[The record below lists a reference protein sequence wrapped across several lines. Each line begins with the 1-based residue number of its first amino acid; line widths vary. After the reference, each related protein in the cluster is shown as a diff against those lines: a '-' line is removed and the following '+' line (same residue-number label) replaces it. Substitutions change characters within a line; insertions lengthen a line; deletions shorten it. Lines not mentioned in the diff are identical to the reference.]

1 MKETIC
7 TAFGLVGSF
16 IAALF
21 GGWDSALET
30 LLIFM
35 GVDYVTGLMVA
46 AAGKSPKGKLSSK
59 VGWKG
64 LAKKCVILLLVLV
77 AARLDV
83 VLGTSYVRAGV
94 CIAFLCNEVISIL
107 ENAGLMGV
115 PHTKRR
121 YLYWLLQYRLCD
133 FYYCKMRNRP
143 TAWGR

>member
-16 IAALF
+16 LAALF
-21 GGWDSALET
+21 GEQDSALAT
-30 LLIFM
+30 LLIFI

-46 AAGKSPKGKLSSK
+46 TAGKSTKGKLSSK

-77 AARLDV
+77 AAQLDV
-83 VLGTSYVRAGV
+83 VMGTSYVRAGV

-115 PHTKRR
+115 PLPAALKNAVE
-121 YLYWLLQYRLCD
+121 LLQ
-133 FYYCKMRNRP
+133 KKEK
-143 TAWGR
+143 

>member
-21 GGWDSALET
+21 GGWDSALAT
-30 LLIFM
+30 QLIFM
-35 GVDYVTGLMVA
+35 CVDYVTGLMVA

-64 LAKKCVILLLVLV
+64 LAKKCIILLLVLV

-94 CIAFLCNEVISIL
+94 CIAFLCSEVIFIL
-107 ENAGLMGV
+107 ENAGLMGFSLPSALKNAV
-115 PHTKRR
+115 E
-121 YLYWLLQYRLCD
+121 LLQ
-133 FYYCKMRNRP
+133 KKEK
-143 TAWGR
+143 

>member
-16 IAALF
+16 LAALF
-21 GGWDSALET
+21 GGWDSALAT

-35 GVDYVTGLMVA
+35 GVDYATGIIVA

-59 VGWKG
+59 IGWKG
-64 LAKKCVILLLVLV
+64 LAKKCIILLLVLV

-94 CIAFLCNEVISIL
+94 CFAFMCNEVISIL

-115 PHTKRR
+115 PLPAALKNAVE
-121 YLYWLLQYRLCD
+121 LLQ
-133 FYYCKMRNRP
+133 KKEK
-143 TAWGR
+143 

>member
-1 MKETIC
+1 MKETIR

-21 GGWDSALET
+21 GGWDSALAT

-77 AARLDV
+77 AAQLDV
-83 VLGTSYVRAGV
+83 VLGTSYVRAGA
-94 CIAFLCNEVISIL
+94 CIAFLCNEMISIL

-115 PHTKRR
+115 PLPAALKNAVE
-121 YLYWLLQYRLCD
+121 LLQ
-133 FYYCKMRNRP
+133 KKEK
-143 TAWGR
+143 

>member
-1 MKETIC
+1 MKEWIC
-7 TAFGLVGSF
+7 AAAGTVGGL
-16 IAALF
+16 IAGLF
-21 GGWDSALET
+21 GGWDSALAT

-46 AAGKSPKGKLSSK
+46 ATGKSPKGKLSSK

-64 LAKKCVILLLVLV
+64 IAKKCVILLLVLV

-115 PHTKRR
+115 PLPAALKNAVE
-121 YLYWLLQYRLCD
+121 LLQ
-133 FYYCKMRNRP
+133 KKEK
-143 TAWGR
+143 

>member
-16 IAALF
+16 LAALF
-21 GGWDSALET
+21 GGWDSALAT

-83 VLGTSYVRAGV
+83 VLGTAYVRAGV

-115 PHTKRR
+115 PLPAALKNAVE
-121 YLYWLLQYRLCD
+121 LLQ
-133 FYYCKMRNRP
+133 KKEK
-143 TAWGR
+143 

>member
-1 MKETIC
+1 MNETFC
-7 TAFGLVGSF
+7 TACGLVGSF
-16 IAALF
+16 FVALF
-21 GGWDSALET
+21 GGWDSALAT

-64 LAKKCVILLLVLV
+64 IAKKCVILLLVLV

-115 PHTKRR
+115 PLPAALKNAVE
-121 YLYWLLQYRLCD
+121 LLQ
-133 FYYCKMRNRP
+133 KKEK
-143 TAWGR
+143 

>member
-7 TAFGLVGSF
+7 TAFGLVVSF
-16 IAALF
+16 LAALF
-21 GGWDSALET
+21 GGLDFALAT

-77 AARLDV
+77 AAQLDV

-115 PHTKRR
+115 PLPAALKNAVE
-121 YLYWLLQYRLCD
+121 LLQ
-133 FYYCKMRNRP
+133 KKEK
-143 TAWGR
+143 

>member
-1 MKETIC
+1 MKEWFCAMVGTVG
-7 TAFGLVGSF
+7 GL
-16 IAALF
+16 IAGLF
-21 GGWDSALET
+21 GGWDSALAT

-64 LAKKCVILLLVLV
+64 IAKKCVILLLVLV

-107 ENAGLMGV
+107 ENSGLMGV
-115 PHTKRR
+115 PLPAALKNAVE
-121 YLYWLLQYRLCD
+121 LLQ
-133 FYYCKMRNRP
+133 KKEK
-143 TAWGR
+143 

>member
-1 MKETIC
+1 MKEWIC
-7 TAFGLVGSF
+7 AAAGTVGGL
-16 IAALF
+16 IAGLF
-21 GGWDSALET
+21 GGWDSALAT

-64 LAKKCVILLLVLV
+64 IAKKCVILLLVLV

-115 PHTKRR
+115 PLPAALKNAVE
-121 YLYWLLQYRLCD
+121 LLQ
-133 FYYCKMRNRP
+133 KKEK
-143 TAWGR
+143 

>member
-7 TAFGLVGSF
+7 TAFGLVGSLL
-16 IAALF
+16 AALF
-21 GGWDSALET
+21 GGLDSALAT

-64 LAKKCVILLLVLV
+64 LAKKCIILLLVLV
-77 AARLDV
+77 AAQLDV

-115 PHTKRR
+115 PLPAALKNAVE
-121 YLYWLLQYRLCD
+121 LLQ
-133 FYYCKMRNRP
+133 KKEK
-143 TAWGR
+143 

>member
-21 GGWDSALET
+21 GGLDSALAT

-77 AARLDV
+77 AAQLDV

-115 PHTKRR
+115 PLPAALKNAVE
-121 YLYWLLQYRLCD
+121 LLQ
-133 FYYCKMRNRP
+133 KKEK
-143 TAWGR
+143 

>member
-1 MKETIC
+1 MKEWIC
-7 TAFGLVGSF
+7 AAAGTVGGL
-16 IAALF
+16 IAGMF
-21 GGWDSALET
+21 GGWDSALAT

-64 LAKKCVILLLVLV
+64 IAKKCVILLLVLV

-115 PHTKRR
+115 PLPAALKNAVE
-121 YLYWLLQYRLCD
+121 LLQ
-133 FYYCKMRNRP
+133 KKEK
-143 TAWGR
+143 

>member
-16 IAALF
+16 LAALF
-21 GGWDSALET
+21 GGWDSALTT

-35 GVDYVTGLMVA
+35 AVDYFTGLIVA

-59 VGWKG
+59 VGWRG
-64 LAKKCVILLLVLV
+64 LAKKCIILLLVLV

-115 PHTKRR
+115 PLPAALKNAVE
-121 YLYWLLQYRLCD
+121 LLQ
-133 FYYCKMRNRP
+133 KKEK
-143 TAWGR
+143 

>member
-16 IAALF
+16 LAALF
-21 GGWDSALET
+21 GGWDSALAT

-35 GVDYVTGLMVA
+35 GVDYATGIIVA

-59 VGWKG
+59 IGWKG
-64 LAKKCVILLLVLV
+64 LAKKCVILLLV

-94 CIAFLCNEVISIL
+94 CIAFMCNEVISIL

-115 PHTKRR
+115 PLPAALKNAVE
-121 YLYWLLQYRLCD
+121 LLQ
-133 FYYCKMRNRP
+133 KKEK
-143 TAWGR
+143 

>member
-21 GGWDSALET
+21 GGLDSALAT

-64 LAKKCVILLLVLV
+64 LAKKCAILLLVLV
-77 AARLDV
+77 AAQLDV

-107 ENAGLMGV
+107 ENAGLIGV
-115 PHTKRR
+115 PLPAALKKTVE
-121 YLYWLLQYRLCD
+121 LLQ
-133 FYYCKMRNRP
+133 KKEK
-143 TAWGR
+143 

>member
-1 MKETIC
+1 MKEIIC

-21 GGWDSALET
+21 GGLDSALAT

-107 ENAGLMGV
+107 ENAGLIGV
-115 PHTKRR
+115 PLPAALKKTVE
-121 YLYWLLQYRLCD
+121 LLQ
-133 FYYCKMRNRP
+133 KKEK
-143 TAWGR
+143 

>member
-21 GGWDSALET
+21 GGWDSALAT

-46 AAGKSPKGKLSSK
+46 TAGKSPKGKLSSK

-64 LAKKCVILLLVLV
+64 LAKKCVILLLVPV

-115 PHTKRR
+115 PLPAALKNAVE
-121 YLYWLLQYRLCD
+121 LLQ
-133 FYYCKMRNRP
+133 KKEK
-143 TAWGR
+143 

>member
-16 IAALF
+16 LAALF
-21 GGWDSALET
+21 GGWDSALAT

-35 GVDYVTGLMVA
+35 GVDYATGIIVA

-64 LAKKCVILLLVLV
+64 LAKKCIILLLVLV
-77 AARLDV
+77 AAQLDV
-83 VLGTSYVRAGV
+83 VLGTPYVRAGV
-94 CIAFLCNEVISIL
+94 CIAFMCNEVISIL

-115 PHTKRR
+115 PLPAALKNAVE
-121 YLYWLLQYRLCD
+121 LLQ
-133 FYYCKMRNRP
+133 KKEK
-143 TAWGR
+143 

>member
-7 TAFGLVGSF
+7 TTFGLIGSF

-21 GGWDSALET
+21 GGWDSALAT

-64 LAKKCVILLLVLV
+64 LAKKCIILLLVLV

-115 PHTKRR
+115 PLPAALKNAVE
-121 YLYWLLQYRLCD
+121 LLQ
-133 FYYCKMRNRP
+133 KKEK
-143 TAWGR
+143 

>member
-16 IAALF
+16 LAALF
-21 GGWDSALET
+21 GGWDSALAT

-64 LAKKCVILLLVLV
+64 IAKKCIILLLVLV

-107 ENAGLMGV
+107 
-115 PHTKRR
+115 
-121 YLYWLLQYRLCD
+121 
-133 FYYCKMRNRP
+133 
-143 TAWGR
+143 

>member
-16 IAALF
+16 LAALF
-21 GGWDSALET
+21 GGWDSALAT

-83 VLGTSYVRAGV
+83 VLGTSYVRTGV

-115 PHTKRR
+115 PLPAALKNAVE
-121 YLYWLLQYRLCD
+121 LLQ
-133 FYYCKMRNRP
+133 KKEK
-143 TAWGR
+143 

>member
-16 IAALF
+16 LAALF
-21 GGWDSALET
+21 GGWDSALAT

-35 GVDYVTGLMVA
+35 GVDYATGIIVA

-59 VGWKG
+59 IGWEG
-64 LAKKCVILLLVLV
+64 LAKTCVILLLVLV

-94 CIAFLCNEVISIL
+94 CIAFMCNEVISIL

-115 PHTKRR
+115 PLPAALKNAVE
-121 YLYWLLQYRLCD
+121 LLQ
-133 FYYCKMRNRP
+133 KKEK
-143 TAWGR
+143 